1 MDVGHLL
8 KIDPASTGATA
19 RRLSRG
25 KSPLKGRG
33 ARGGAG
39 AVEPGLTLHLIPLR
53 GSSKAAGL
61 WYRNRR
67 SMERKKGEDLEEYVE
82 NKERIYIGIVQ
93 TGWTRRTRIT
103 DSQCNTGESNLR
115 MMKKHETAS

>member
-1 MDVGHLL
+1 MPKL
-8 KIDPASTGATA
+8 KKGATPSELVKGVTAIRMLTIGRKTEPASTGATA

-39 AVEPGLTLHLIPLR
+39 AVEPGLTLLLIPWR

-61 WYRNRR
+61 WYRNRV
-67 SMERKKGEDLEEYVE
+67 RKRDTISASSGIHVGRDPLLSGECSFCLLVFPVE
-82 NKERIYIGIVQ
+82 D
-93 TGWTRRTRIT
+93 W
-103 DSQCNTGESNLR
+103 
-115 MMKKHETAS
+115 

>member
-1 MDVGHLL
+1 LRILIAIHNAKDFTSLSIPSPNGQGHLL

-25 KSPLKGRG
+25 SSPG

-39 AVEPGLTLHLIPLR
+39 AVEPGLTLLLIPLR

-61 WYRNRR
+61 WYRNRV
-67 SMERKKGEDLEEYVE
+67 RK
-82 NKERIYIGIVQ
+82 
-93 TGWTRRTRIT
+93 
-103 DSQCNTGESNLR
+103 
-115 MMKKHETAS
+115 

>member
-61 WYRNRR
+61 WYRNRV
-67 SMERKKGEDLEEYVE
+67 RK
-82 NKERIYIGIVQ
+82 
-93 TGWTRRTRIT
+93 RTLNA
-103 DSQCNTGESNLR
+103 QCNSATTQFEHVHSL
-115 MMKKHETAS
+115 K

>member
-1 MDVGHLL
+1 MGHLL

-39 AVEPGLTLHLIPLR
+39 AVEPGLTLLLIPWR

-61 WYRNRR
+61 WYRNRV
-67 SMERKKGEDLEEYVE
+67 RKRNSGDKF
-82 NKERIYIGIVQ
+82 
-93 TGWTRRTRIT
+93 
-103 DSQCNTGESNLR
+103 
-115 MMKKHETAS
+115 AAA

>member
-1 MDVGHLL
+1 MPKLKKGATPSELVKGVTATHMKTVG
-8 KIDPASTGATA
+8 KKTESASTGATA

-61 WYRNRR
+61 WYRNRV
-67 SMERKKGEDLEEYVE
+67 RK
-82 NKERIYIGIVQ
+82 R
-93 TGWTRRTRIT
+93 
-103 DSQCNTGESNLR
+103 
-115 MMKKHETAS
+115 

>member
-1 MDVGHLL
+1 
-8 KIDPASTGATA
+8 
-19 RRLSRG
+19 
-25 KSPLKGRG
+25 
-33 ARGGAG
+33 
-39 AVEPGLTLHLIPLR
+39 
-53 GSSKAAGL
+53 
-61 WYRNRR
+61 
-67 SMERKKGEDLEEYVE
+67 LEEYVE

>member
-1 MDVGHLL
+1 MKGATPSELVKGVTATRMTIGR
-8 KIDPASTGATA
+8 KTEPTSTGATA

-61 WYRNRR
+61 WYRNRV
-67 SMERKKGEDLEEYVE
+67 RK
-82 NKERIYIGIVQ
+82 R
-93 TGWTRRTRIT
+93 
-103 DSQCNTGESNLR
+103 
-115 MMKKHETAS
+115 

>member
-61 WYRNRR
+61 WYRNRTQ
-67 SMERKKGEDLEEYVE
+67 DLLSEVLTNYP
-82 NKERIYIGIVQ
+82 NSAKYTYQ
-93 TGWTRRTRIT
+93 TYRRLP
-103 DSQCNTGESNLR
+103 DLAVHLPFLCF
-115 MMKKHETAS
+115 